1 MKTIIIIAISFCAG
15 IVLGIVKEEND
26 WLTGIALIASF
37 VLIGI
42 FIGIQIATPITPS
55 DYEPLILSE

>member
-1 MKTIIIIAISFCAG
+1 METIIILALAFCAG
-15 IVLGIVKEEND
+15 IVLGVVKEEND

-42 FIGIQIATPITPS
+42 FIGTQIATPTTPS